1 MRDSLV
7 QALNKVGA
15 RQRER
20 VALRWRDA
28 RWTYG
33 ALLDAIA
40 GARNALAKRRGEPGT
55 RVALLIRNCP
65 QYVAVFYGALDA
77 GYAVVPLNT
86 QERASTLAR
95 QIEHSGAK
103 LVIGDAQHPEWQALQ
118 AAVRHL
124 DVEAIG
130 LEITDALDASSKLAQ
145 ALGDDG
151 TVAAPSAVTRDQ
163 LAAIIYTSGTTGHPK
178 GVMLSHGNLAANAA
192 SIIESLSLT
201 EADRGLCVLPF
212 HFSYGNSVLHTH
224 LLTGAELIIEDNF
237 AFPHLILQRIQ
248 SEQVTGFAG
257 VPSTFALLLGR
268 CRLGD
273 YDLSCLRYVTQAGG
287 AMALPLIERLRD
299 QAPGVSIFIMYG
311 QTEATARL
319 TCLPSAKLDAKLGSV
334 GVPIRD
340 VEIEV
345 RGSDRQPLG
354 PDEIGEI
361 HARGPNIMLGYWN
374 DPQATAQVL
383 NDGWLRTGDLG
394 RRDAEGYLYIHGR
407 AVEMIKVGAF
417 RVSPSEVEEALAAI
431 DGVEEVAVTGIPD
444 DMLGQAIKAVIIPR
458 PGAQLQALAIK
469 AHCREHLAAYKIPKI
484 VEFAAALPRTSSG
497 KVQRHKLAE
506 EIK

>member
-1 MRDSLV
+1 MRASLV
-7 QALNKVGA
+7 QTLDEVGV
-15 RQRER
+15 RRHES
-20 VALRWRDA
+20 VALRWREA

-33 ALLDAIA
+33 ELLEVIE
-40 GARNALAKRRGEPGT
+40 GSRSALAKRRFEPGT

-65 QYVAVFYGALDA
+65 QYVAVFYGALGA

-86 QERASTLAR
+86 QERAPTLAR
-95 QIEHSGAK
+95 QIEHSGAR
-103 LVIGDAQHPEWQALQ
+103 LLIGDAQHPEWQALH
-118 AAVRHL
+118 AALRHL
-124 DVEAIG
+124 DVDAVG
-130 LEITDALDASSKLAQ
+130 LEITDARDAGNKLLQ
-145 ALGDDG
+145 ALGHDG
-151 TVAAPSAVTRDQ
+151 SVATSPTVDLEQP
-163 LAAIIYTSGTTGHPK
+163 AAIIYTSGTTGKPK
-178 GVMLSHGNLAANAA
+178 GVMLSHRNLAANAA
-192 SIIESLSLT
+192 SIIESLGLT
-201 EADRGLCVLPF
+201 QADRGLCVLPF

-237 AFPHLILQRIQ
+237 AFPHLILQRLQ
-248 SEQVTGFAG
+248 NDRVTGFAG

-273 YDLSCLRYVTQAGG
+273 YDLSGLRYVTQAGG

-299 QAPGVSIFIMYG
+299 QAPGVNIFIMYG

-319 TCLPSAKLDAKLGSV
+319 TCLPSTKLESKLGSV

-340 VEIEV
+340 VEIQI
-345 RGSDRQPLG
+345 RGADGEPLG

-374 DPQATAQVL
+374 DPQASAQAL

-394 RRDAEGYLYIHGR
+394 RRDREGYLYIHGR

-417 RVSPSEVEEALAAI
+417 RISPSEVEEALAAI

-444 DMLGQAIKAVIIPR
+444 EMLGQAIKAVIVPR
-458 PGAQLQALAIK
+458 PGAQLHALAIK
-469 AHCREHLAAYKIPKI
+469 AHCREHLATYKIPKI
-484 VEFAAALPRTSSG
+484 VEFAATLPRTSSG